1 MAYSETDLTAIRAAR
16 LRGIRTVQ
24 FADRSVTYASDAE
37 MRQLEQDVRCELTGA
52 ATRTRSKQTIAVAS
66 KGF

>member
-1 MAYSETDLTAIRAAR
+1 MAYTSADLDAIRAAR

-24 FADRSVTYASDAE
+24 FADRQVTYSSDRE
-37 MRQLEQDVRCELTGA
+37 LRQVEADIVRTLTS
-52 ATRTRSKQTIAVAS
+52 ATYRPKQFRVIGD